1 MISTKFLI
9 VKFSINGFSLVS
21 PGPNYFSVLSPT
33 WRHLTVPW
41 DASRVNELY
50 PRIWYLTWVDLMIP
64 RDCTDREWWKIILN
78 KMTTDKTSGSVMK
91 VNIKYMSLGLEC
103 GLKRNMPD
111 LKLPQ
116 RTVGTSYLKNSLVL
130 SSQWKNS
137 FFFYKLFPPY

>member
-1 MISTKFLI
+1 
-9 VKFSINGFSLVS
+9 
-21 PGPNYFSVLSPT
+21 
-33 WRHLTVPW
+33 
-41 DASRVNELY
+41 
-50 PRIWYLTWVDLMIP
+50 MIP

-137 FFFYKLFPPY
+137 FFFLNIFSKYEKNKLKRDRDIV